1 MRNQHGFLAVTTLAA
16 ALFAGRARADE
27 AADHYNLG
35 LQLKHQGKSA
45 DAIAEMEKAIKLRS
59 DYAAAYLSL
68 GNLWRAQGEYAKAAT
83 ALEQAVKLQPKD
95 ALSHANLGAVY
106 VREKRFDD
114 SGVAGLGSEE
124 ERRDAAETRH
134 GLGVGA
140 ARQERAR
147 EIGVFAGCRPME
159 RGHAVALCRID
170 VDALFYEI
178 ANDIGFAA
186 HGGVRKSGIA
196 GSGGQGE

>member
-1 MRNQHGFLAVTTLAA
+1 MILRIAFRIIWLAAARPPGSFGAARAGCILGAIMRNRHGFLAVTTLAA

-83 ALEQAVKLQPKD
+83 AVEQ
-95 ALSHANLGAVY
+95 
-106 VREKRFDD
+106 
-114 SGVAGLGSEE
+114 
-124 ERRDAAETRH
+124 
-134 GLGVGA
+134 
-140 ARQERAR
+140 
-147 EIGVFAGCRPME
+147 
-159 RGHAVALCRID
+159 
-170 VDALFYEI
+170 
-178 ANDIGFAA
+178 
-186 HGGVRKSGIA
+186 
-196 GSGGQGE
+196 